1 MKCPKCLKEEMRKE
15 TYENIEIDRCPVCKG
30 MYLDRGELKALL
42 GKGQGNVADNLG
54 FSPTSDAMDA
64 MEATCPRCNQKM
76 IMAKAPGDVD
86 VNLCK
91 NCGAIF
97 LDQGEL
103 ATLQLNTHQV

>member
-1 MKCPKCLKEEMRKE
+1 MNCPKCRKEEMVHE

-42 GKGQGNVADNLG
+42 AKGQGNIADDLK
-54 FSPTSDAMDA
+54 FSPTSDIMDGI
-64 MEATCPRCNQKM
+64 EAFCFRCNKKM
-76 IMAKAPGDVD
+76 TAAKAPGDLD
-86 VNLCK
+86 VNLCE

-103 ATLQLNTHQV
+103 ATLQLNTQKT